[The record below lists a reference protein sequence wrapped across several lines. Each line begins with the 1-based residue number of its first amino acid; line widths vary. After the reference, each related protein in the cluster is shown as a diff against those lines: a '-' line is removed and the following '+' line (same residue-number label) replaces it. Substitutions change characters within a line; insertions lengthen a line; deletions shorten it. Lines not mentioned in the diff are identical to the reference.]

1 MLEMAQIFTQ
11 ESCMPNRRKFLM
23 LDYFYDVGTMFHG
36 HVQWTKTVKSI
47 EFENFLISDSRT

>member
-1 MLEMAQIFTQ
+1 MKWLKFSLKNHACQI
-11 ESCMPNRRKFLM
+11 EENYVILNY
-23 LDYFYDVGTMFHG
+23 LDHVGTMFHG